1 MKNIL
6 EIEESIRAGYRKKI
20 WKKFVKAVQDF
31 ELIEDGDRIAVGV
44 SGGKDSLLL
53 CKLFQELKKDRSK
66 NFELQFISMN
76 PGFEAMDIDKF
87 EQNIHFCIS
96 VECLKIKIVK
106 I

>member
-6 EIEESIRAGYRKKI
+6 KLKKVSVLGIEKI

-53 CKLFQELKKDRSK
+53 CKLFQELKRIEVRIL
-66 NFELQFISMN
+66 NYNLFL
-76 PGFEAMDIDKF
+76 
-87 EQNIHFCIS
+87 
-96 VECLKIKIVK
+96 
-106 I
+106 